1 MRLFAVVD
9 RETGDFT
16 REEGSEVGEYSP
28 FFFRFE
34 DADHYAKISDDCFV
48 VEVEVREGGV
58 AAPRVNRPTRRANR
72 RSVYDQVDDLL
83 R

>member
-1 MRLFAVVD
+1 MKLFAVVD
-9 RETGDFT
+9 RGTGDFT

-34 DADHYAKISDDCFV
+34 DADHYAKISDDCYV
-48 VEVEVREGGV
+48 IEVEVREAGLT
-58 AAPRVNRPTRRANR
+58 PRVSRPK
-72 RSVYDQVDDLL
+72 RSSIYKQVDDLL